1 MKKTSVLIADD
12 HSLLRMGLRSML
24 RQEADLEVV
33 GEAVNGEMAVEL
45 VRKLKPDVVVM
56 DLMMPK
62 LNGADATR
70 SILERNPDTKVIILT
85 SFGTSSDLQRAI
97 SYGAVGALTKEAPGE
112 NLVKAIRQ
120 VRAGETA
127 ISAEIADAADSD
139 SAQPLLTDKQSEIL
153 QSVVQGRTNRQIA
166 DRFDISEDGVKKHLR
181 LIFAKLG
188 ASSRAE
194 AVAIA
199 LRKHLL
205 KI

>member
-12 HSLLRMGLRSML
+12 HSLLRMGMRSML
-24 RQEADLEVV
+24 RQEADMEVV
-33 GEAVNGEMAVEL
+33 GEAVDGEMAVEL
-45 VRKLKPDVVVM
+45 VNKLKPDVVVM

-62 LNGADATR
+62 LNGADATKT
-70 SILERNPDTKVIILT
+70 IIERHPDAKVIILT
-85 SFGTSSDLQRAI
+85 SFGTASDLQRAI

-112 NLVKAIRQ
+112 NLVKAIRL
-120 VRAGETA
+120 VCAGETA

>member
-1 MKKTSVLIADD
+1 MKKTSILIADD

-24 RQEADLEVV
+24 RQEADMEVV

-70 SILERNPDTKVIILT
+70 SILESHPDTKVIILT

-97 SYGAVGALTKEAPGE
+97 SYGAAGALTKEAPGE

-127 ISAEIADAADSD
+127 ISAEIADEIDPD
-139 SAQPLLTDKQSEIL
+139 SAQPLLTDKQSDIL
-153 QSVVQGRTNRQIA
+153 QAIVQGKTNRQIA
-166 DRFDISEDGVKKHLR
+166 DRFGISEDGVKKHLR
-181 LIFAKLG
+181 LIFAKLN

-199 LRKHLL
+199 LRKQLL
-205 KI
+205 KM

>member
-24 RQEADLEVV
+24 RQEADMEVV

>member
-24 RQEADLEVV
+24 RQEADMEVV

-127 ISAEIADAADSD
+127 ISAEIADEIDPD
-139 SAQPLLTDKQSEIL
+139 SAQPLLTDKQSDIL
-153 QSVVQGRTNRQIA
+153 QSVVQGQTNRQIA
-166 DRFDISEDGVKKHLR
+166 VRFGITEDGVKKHLR
-181 LIFAKLG
+181 LIFTKLN

>member
-24 RQEADLEVV
+24 RQEADMEVV

-45 VRKLKPDVVVM
+45 VQKLKPEVVIM

-70 SILERNPDTKVIILT
+70 SILESHPDTKVIILT
-85 SFGTSSDLQRAI
+85 SFGSSSDLQRAI
-97 SYGAVGALTKEAPGE
+97 SYGAAGALTKEAPGE

-127 ISAEIADAADSD
+127 ISAEIGDAIDPD
-139 SAQPLLTDKQSEIL
+139 YAQSLLTDKQSDIL
-153 QSVVQGRTNRQIA
+153 QSVVQGQTNRQIA
-166 DRFDISEDGVKKHLR
+166 VRFGISEDGVKKHLR
-181 LIFAKLG
+181 LIFAKLN